1 MLKKLLTTAAILGTL
16 ATTAQAQSTGPAP
29 DWVIRKA
36 YATFTPDAPKATYE
50 QIKQR
55 EAWLR
60 EQGYASIVV
69 DDTLQFWN
77 KQQAVRIP
85 ADANGH
91 FYPKVTIKGT
101 TIRFMYDPGATVIS
115 LSGED
120 ARKAGYD
127 PQSLQFTGKSQTA
140 NGVVPRA
147 PITLPEV
154 TIEGIVLRDVSAS
167 CCSDMSLLGMSALK
181 KLYIEMIDG
190 WLSLSPKN

>member
-1 MLKKLLTTAAILGTL
+1 LARIPVRPKRIRGRRSPIGSAISG
-16 ATTAQAQSTGPAP
+16 
-29 DWVIRKA
+29 
-36 YATFTPDAPKATYE
+36 APKATYE

-77 KQQAVRIP
+77 KQQAIRIP

-101 TIRFMYDPGATVIS
+101 LIRLVYDTGATDVS
-115 LSGED
+115 LSTED
-120 ARKAGYD
+120 ARKIGID
-127 PQSLQFTGKSQTA
+127 PQSLQFTQKARTA
-140 NGVVPRA
+140 NGVVPLA
-147 PITLPEV
+147 PITLSKI

-181 KLYIEMIDG
+181 KLNVEMIDG
-190 WLSLSPKN
+190 WLSLSSKN

>member
-1 MLKKLLTTAAILGTL
+1 MLKKLLTTSAILAML
-16 ATTAQAQSTGPAP
+16 ATTAQAQSKGPAP
-29 DWVIRKA
+29 EWVMRKA
-36 YATFTPDAPKATYE
+36 YATFTPDTSKPTYE

-101 TIRFMYDPGATVIS
+101 PIRLVYDTGATDVS
-115 LSGED
+115 LSAED
-120 ARKAGYD
+120 ARK
-127 PQSLQFTGKSQTA
+127 P
-140 NGVVPRA
+140 VR
-147 PITLPEV
+147 I
-154 TIEGIVLRDVSAS
+154 
-167 CCSDMSLLGMSALK
+167 
-181 KLYIEMIDG
+181 
-190 WLSLSPKN
+190 LSPCNSHIRPDREWSGATRTDNTVGDYYRRNCSA